1 MTVRVACPG
10 CGSDV
15 VCAVRDVMVFKAD
28 SDESRMMVMFPCPTC
43 LRSQVR
49 GADSRYMDR
58 LIMAG
63 AHLADSPDE
72 MRDPVR
78 YVEIPLTLDEVLDL
92 LVELALASDV
102 VEAVCGE
109 GAS

>member
-1 MTVRVACPG
+1 MVCPVR
-10 CGSDV
+10 S
-15 VCAVRDVMVFKAD
+15 VMIFKAGP
-28 SDESRMMVMFPCPTC
+28 DESRMMVMFPCPTC

-58 LIMAG
+58 LVMAG
-63 AHLADSPDE
+63 AHLADTPAE
-72 MRDPVR
+72 MWDPAR
-78 YVEIPLTLDEVLDL
+78 SVEIPMTLDEVLDL

-109 GAS
+109 SAG